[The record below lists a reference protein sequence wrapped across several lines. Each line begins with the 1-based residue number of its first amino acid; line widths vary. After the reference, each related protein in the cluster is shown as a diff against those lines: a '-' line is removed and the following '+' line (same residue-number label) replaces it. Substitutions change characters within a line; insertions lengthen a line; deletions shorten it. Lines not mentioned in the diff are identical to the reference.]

1 MDAVAQKKELAYIL
15 EQKSQDLF
23 DFESQISLK
32 NALDMNL
39 FLSLGYAES
48 KKIEVI
54 KTLRNVASIQAP
66 RN

>member
-1 MDAVAQKKELAYIL
+1 MNAVAQKKELADIL

-23 DFESQISLK
+23 DFESQMSIK
-32 NALDMNL
+32 NVLDMNL

-48 KKIEVI
+48 KKIEII
-54 KTLRNVASIQAP
+54 KTSRNVASLQAP